1 MSTMIEVRG
10 VTLDYPI
17 YSVRAQSL
25 RSSVASAV
33 GGRFMKTSSA
43 VTVMRALSN
52 VSFTVERGDRLA
64 LVGHNGSGK
73 TTLLK
78 VLAGVYEPEGGI
90 VNINGS
96 VSSMLSLSIGLDME
110 ASGLSN
116 MRNLAAMQMMPKK
129 EFEAKLPGIIEYSGL
144 GPFINMPF
152 RTYSAGMMAR
162 LTFSVATAMKADI
175 LIMDEWISA
184 GDAEF
189 VKKSSDRMHDLVDE
203 ASVVVIATHSNDL
216 VDRIC
221 NKVVVMDGGRV
232 QFFGSTADWQK
243 VRNG

>member
-1 MSTMIEVRG
+1 MIEVRG